1 VFRSGGDR
9 LTSLAPCRVTRG
21 SKEVIYE
28 ASRRRRC
35 AEGQEAML
43 TSLVILV
50 AFAAAWL
57 IDGPSGVV
65 LYPLIVVGAHAHSLT
80 IVTGQ

>member
-1 VFRSGGDR
+1 
-9 LTSLAPCRVTRG
+9 
-21 SKEVIYE
+21 
-28 ASRRRRC
+28 
-35 AEGQEAML
+35 ML

-57 IDGPSGVV
+57 IDGPYRVV

>member
-1 VFRSGGDR
+1 M
-9 LTSLAPCRVTRG
+9 
-21 SKEVIYE
+21 
-28 ASRRRRC
+28 RRPGAAGVPR
-35 AEGQEAML
+35 GQEAML